1 MTLLQLPKVIE
12 AVNDLGQEIQALK
25 EKVQALE
32 QQIQLAKTIKET
44 KVNANAKTK

>member
-12 AVNDLGQEIQALK
+12 VVNELGQELQALK
-25 EKVQALE
+25 DKVNALE
-32 QQIQLAKTIKET
+32 KQIELAKTIKET